1 MKKFKIN
8 PKVLEEKE
16 IDAEKLAIADAKH
29 NIPPSDSKTPGASE
43 SKIRMISSE
52 SLMETVSKINKS
64 GSYLQRKLAETKI
77 KNEKRLDD
85 TKTAPERFK
94 KEASIIVE
102 KNLNRLN
109 RVNKNLEK
117 SEIELREFQAK
128 YKLEN
133 VAAIYP
139 DSLLL
144 YVALI
149 VGGLLLESIINATVF
164 SEYLNRGLIQ
174 GLGWAFGYA
183 FVNII
188 VSWFFGYFAFRQ
200 LWSVSVPWKILGV
213 ISTIIW
219 LCFLL
224 GWNLIVATIRANFE
238 NFLNKEIKSL
248 DTFVY
253 SVDLSDPASILLISI
268 GITFGAI
275 VFVEGFRNDDK
286 HPGYGRKH
294 RNVEKFSDMVE
305 AIEIRKNEKLKRLL
319 DSYNNLLKKDEMFIQ
334 SGIKFNLKNHQMRTK
349 LINDFKND
357 IEQKK
362 LKVEYLIQK
371 YREKNTVERTDNPPK
386 YFSQAI
392 SPLKINYE
400 KFKDIKLED
409 YQIGEKDIFNKIKS
423 KITDEFN
430 KISQSVTKKSNA
442 K

>member
-1 MKKFKIN
+1 MKKIQIN
-8 PKVLEEKE
+8 LKGLENE
-16 IDAEKLAIADAKH
+16 IEAENLAIADANH

-77 KNEKRLDD
+77 KNEKRIDD
-85 TKTAPERFK
+85 TKTAPDRFK
-94 KEASIIVE
+94 KEASMIVD

-109 RVNKNLEK
+109 RVKINLTK
-117 SEIELREFQAK
+117 SEIELSEFQVK
-128 YKLEN
+128 NKLEN

-164 SEYLNRGLIQ
+164 SEYLSRGLIQ

-188 VSWFFGYFAFRQ
+188 VSWFFGYFTFRQ

-238 NFLNKEIKSL
+238 KFLNKEIISL
-248 DTFVY
+248 DTFVN
-253 SVDLSDPASILLISI
+253 SVDISDPASILLISI
-268 GITFGAI
+268 GITFGVI

-294 RNVEKFSDMVE
+294 RNVENFSDMVE

-319 DSYNNLLKKDEMFIQ
+319 DSYTYLLKKDEMFIQ

-349 LINDFKND
+349 LINDFKNE
-357 IEQKK
+357 IEQEK
-362 LKVEYLIQK
+362 LKVEYLIKK
-371 YREKNTVERTDNPPK
+371 YREKNTVERTDTPPK

>member
-1 MKKFKIN
+1 MKKFQIN
-8 PKVLEEKE
+8 PKVLEEE

-43 SKIRMISSE
+43 SKIRMNSIE

-109 RVNKNLEK
+109 RASKNLVK
-117 SEIELREFQAK
+117 SEIELREFQAE

-149 VGGLLLESIINATVF
+149 VGGLLIESIINATVF

-200 LWSVSVPWKILGV
+200 LWSVSVLWKIIGV

-238 NFLNKEIKSL
+238 NFINKEIKSL

-294 RNVEKFSDMVE
+294 RNVEKFSDLVE
-305 AIEIRKNEKLKRLL
+305 AIEIRKDKKLKRLL
-319 DSYNNLLKKDEMFIQ
+319 ESYNNLLKKDEMFIQ
-334 SGIKFNLKNHQMRTK
+334 SGTKFNLKNHQMRTK

-362 LKVEYLIQK
+362 LKVEYLIKK
-371 YREKNTVERTDNPPK
+371 YREKNTVERTDPPPK

-409 YQIGEKDIFNKIKS
+409 YQIGEKDIFNKIKL
-423 KITDEFN
+423 KITDEYN
-430 KISQSVTKKSNA
+430 KISQSVTKKLNA

>member
-1 MKKFKIN
+1 MKKFQIN
-8 PKVLEEKE
+8 PKVLEEE

-43 SKIRMISSE
+43 SKIRMNSIE

-109 RVNKNLEK
+109 RASKNLVK
-117 SEIELREFQAK
+117 SEIELREFQAE

-200 LWSVSVPWKILGV
+200 LWSVSVLWKIIGV

-238 NFLNKEIKSL
+238 NFINKEIKSL

-294 RNVEKFSDMVE
+294 RNVEKFSDLVE
-305 AIEIRKNEKLKRLL
+305 AIEIRKDKKLKRLL
-319 DSYNNLLKKDEMFIQ
+319 ESYNNLLKKDEMFIQ
-334 SGIKFNLKNHQMRTK
+334 SGTKFNLKNHQMRTK

-362 LKVEYLIQK
+362 LKVEYLIKK
-371 YREKNTVERTDNPPK
+371 YREKNTVERTDPPPK

-409 YQIGEKDIFNKIKS
+409 YQIGEKDIFNKIKL
-423 KITDEFN
+423 KITDEYN
-430 KISQSVTKKSNA
+430 KISQSVNKKSNA

>member
-1 MKKFKIN
+1 MKKFQIN
-8 PKVLEEKE
+8 PKVLEEE

-43 SKIRMISSE
+43 SKIRMNSIE

-109 RVNKNLEK
+109 RASKNLVK
-117 SEIELREFQAK
+117 SEIELREFQAE

-200 LWSVSVPWKILGV
+200 LWSVSVLWKIIGV

-238 NFLNKEIKSL
+238 NFINKEIKSL

-294 RNVEKFSDMVE
+294 RNVEKFSDLVE
-305 AIEIRKNEKLKRLL
+305 AIEIRKDKKLKRLL
-319 DSYNNLLKKDEMFIQ
+319 ESYNNLLKKDEMFIQ
-334 SGIKFNLKNHQMRTK
+334 SGTKFNLKNHQMRTK

-362 LKVEYLIQK
+362 LKVEYLIKK
-371 YREKNTVERTDNPPK
+371 YREKNTVERTDPPPK

-409 YQIGEKDIFNKIKS
+409 YQIGEKDIFNKIKL
-423 KITDEFN
+423 KITDEYN
-430 KISQSVTKKSNA
+430 KISQSVTKKLNA